1 MKHIY
6 YFNINYS
13 CNSRCLFCYSHNT
26 RHDSSRHGEI
36 SPERLADFL
45 AANGYCSGDRVIVN
59 GGEPLLHSRI
69 TEILHELGELRADVL
84 VYTNGRLLH
93 TLDLAGLNE
102 RFRFIVPFHGGRRVH
117 DSITGIPGSW
127 EETANNMELFRETA
141 CLLDMK
147 IILNARMIADFAGA
161 LAELQRVYFSNA
173 LHITSMAETPES
185 RRHNFPTMTLTDSAK
200 FTAET
205 FRAFTGRAH
214 TIKLYDTCTAGL
226 RELVSATPQEIHDM
240 PEVFYCD
247 VHGDRRVFLHKPHKD
262 CAAKCNAVELC
273 ISEVS
278 QMKVLEYSGGN
289 FYEGMD

>member
-1 MKHIY
+1 MKHVY

-26 RHDSSRHGEI
+26 RHDSSQHGEI
-36 SPERLADFL
+36 SPERIANFL
-45 AANGYCSGDRVIVN
+45 TSNGYCSGDRVIVN

-69 TEILHELGELRADVL
+69 TEILRTLSDLHADVL

-102 RFRFIVPFHGGRRVH
+102 HFRFIVPFHGGRRVH

-127 EETANNMELFRETA
+127 EETAGNMELFREVS

-161 LAELQRVYFSNA
+161 IADLQGVYFSNA

-185 RRHNFPTMTLTDSAK
+185 RRHNFPPISLTDSAK

-205 FRAFTGRAH
+205 FKAFTGKAR
-214 TIKLYDTCTAGL
+214 IMKIYDTCTA
-226 RELVSATPQEIHDM
+226 ELAGSLSNKLHEM

-247 VHGDRRVFLHKPHKD
+247 VHGDRRVILSKPHKD
-262 CAAKCNAVELC
+262 CAAKCPAEELC
-273 ISEVS
+273 ISEVN
-278 QMKVLEYSGGN
+278 QMKVLEYSGGK
-289 FYEGMD
+289 FYEGLE